1 MSYPM
6 TEQQDKDKQEQAAV
20 QVRESSERYREVLEA
35 KTERYL
41 QQLQDLEQR
50 SQRPDAARERL
61 LDEVTLL
68 NDSILAA
75 CGDFERQAGVDAE
88 VLAETRRKFRE
99 QTEIILGKSRFIS
112 HARTWPFG
120 HQGDH
125 QILEHAYRNTPMSE
139 GIGWYLDRYCLNTT
153 LSVAVRERKAM
164 LLELLRQEMARKEG
178 ARVLDIA
185 CGSCRDVFELAPEI
199 NATGARF
206 TCVDFDDQALQFSA
220 NRLVH
225 AGLSDE
231 QVVMRQYNALRM
243 VNHQRNLR
251 EFGEQ
256 DAIYS
261 VGFYDYLQ
269 DDLLVRLFSA
279 LRELLAPGGKLIASF
294 KDCRMYGSQFYHW
307 MVDWNGFAQRTA
319 EQSRDLF
326 RRAGIA
332 PEAITE
338 VRDRSGVILFFLV
351 SK

>member
-1 MSYPM
+1 MNYPT
-6 TEQQDKDKQEQAAV
+6 TEQQEKHEQTAV
-20 QVRESSERYREVLEA
+20 QVRETSKRYREALEA
-35 KTERYL
+35 KTERYV
-41 QQLQDLEQR
+41 QQLQELEQR
-50 SQRPDAARERL
+50 CQRPEAGREHL
-61 LDEVTLL
+61 LDEITLL

-75 CGDFERQAGVDAE
+75 CGEFERHADVDAE
-88 VLAETRRKFRE
+88 GLAEARRKFRE
-99 QTEIILGKSRFIS
+99 QTEIVLGKSRFIS

-120 HQGDH
+120 HPGDH

-164 LLELLRQEMARKEG
+164 LTDLLRQELARKQG

-206 TCVDFDDQALQFSA
+206 ICVDFDDQALQFSA

-231 QVVMRQYNALRM
+231 QVAMRQYNALRM

-261 VGFYDYLQ
+261 VGFFDYLQ
-269 DDLLVRLFSA
+269 DDLLVKLFSS

-294 KDCRMYGSQFYHW
+294 KDCRMYSSQFYHW
-307 MVDWNGFAQRTA
+307 MVDWTGFAQRTV
-319 EQSRDLF
+319 EESRDLF